1 MKINCYICTTV
12 VSLPSFLPSHTFSSR
27 DPLLPPSPL
36 FPTERETAPSSSHL
50 TGTSSLPA
58 SSSATPPV
66 WFSLQGIH
74 PLPPYLSISALP
86 PTPEDSTFDLYPN
99 RCLARTINPNF
110 TGIRF
115 KSRAFSCLW
124 ILDLNT
130 FLRAQR
136 NSGWICLCANL
147 KDLIEIIVCFSM
159 EASYLGYLGWIRWNG
174 WKINTWN
181 INFGRR
187 KKKEFFNLQWLVVV
201 VRSDWKRSF
210 FFMQKTIRI
219 ISQFCKYKNHVNG
232 MLQCIVYLNW
242 RSVFYNFQKFFF

>member
-124 ILDLNT
+124 ILEVDLNT

-136 NSGWICLCANL
+136 NSGWICLCANSM
-147 KDLIEIIVCFSM
+147 DLIEIIVCFSM
-159 EASYLGYLGWIRWNG
+159 EESYLGYLGWVRWNG

-187 KKKEFFNLQWLVVV
+187 KKKKNFSIYNGWSLLLG
-201 VRSDWKRSF
+201 
-210 FFMQKTIRI
+210 RI
-219 ISQFCKYKNHVNG
+219 EKDCSSLCKKP
-232 MLQCIVYLNW
+232 
-242 RSVFYNFQKFFF
+242 FE